1 MTGIRRALGIAFLSQ
16 YAELLIQF
24 IGVLIL
30 ARIISSEEIG
40 IYSVAAFLM
49 AILHVFRD
57 FGVAKYVI
65 QEEHLSPEKL
75 RSAFGVAIILAW
87 SVALVLA
94 GASGV
99 VADFYDEPQIESILF
114 IMAGS
119 FAVTPVG
126 SLLNSLFRRE
136 MDMKKVAIV
145 RISSVVC
152 HVIVAVGLG
161 MLGMG
166 ALSLA
171 WANFANILSFG
182 IVAALLR
189 PPGTP
194 LTPRFTGMREIL
206 SFGSVAS
213 LGSVASVAGTNSPD
227 VIIGKAISLEATG
240 YYSRANGLVQM
251 FKTVISGAVAPLV
264 LPYFAQTQRK
274 KESVVEPYHL
284 AMQQLTVFAWP
295 FFAVMALLA
304 LPLVR
309 TLYGM
314 NWDVSVP
321 VVRVL
326 CLAGAI
332 SMLATFAGDVMIAH
346 GQVKGV
352 TKVQLVIQ
360 PIRVLAILGGSLFGL
375 MGVGLAIVASE
386 VLTVLV
392 FSHLLYK
399 TTAIRLRGVLRAT
412 SKSALVTL
420 CAMIGPAAVVTLWPQ
435 GPYEW
440 PKLMLGGL
448 TAFFGWSM
456 AIWWFTHP
464 MRSHLADACTWLMSN
479 VRFGSK

>member
-1 MTGIRRALGIAFLSQ
+1 MIGIRRSLGIAFLSQ
-16 YAELLIQF
+16 YVELLIQF

-30 ARIISSEEIG
+30 ARIITSEEIG

-57 FGVAKYVI
+57 FGVSKYLI
-65 QEEHLSPEKL
+65 QEPDLTPQKI

-87 SVALVLA
+87 SVALVLLA
-94 GASGV
+94 ASSS
-99 VADFYDEPQIESILF
+99 VADFYDEPQIEMILF
-114 IMAGS
+114 IMAAS

-136 MDMKKVAIV
+136 MQMKKVAIV
-145 RISSVVC
+145 RISSAVF
-152 HVIVAVGLG
+152 HVIVAVAMGWLG
-161 MLGMG
+161 FG

-182 IVAALLR
+182 VVAALLR
-189 PPGTP
+189 TPGTP
-194 LTPRFTGMREIL
+194 LLPSFRHLKSIL
-206 SFGSVAS
+206 SFGSIAS
-213 LGSVASVAGTNSPD
+213 LGSVASVAGANSPD
-227 VIIGKAISLEATG
+227 VIIGKGVSLEATG

-264 LPYFAQTQRK
+264 LPYFAQIHRK
-274 KESVVEPYHL
+274 KESAVEPYHL
-284 AMQQLTVFAWP
+284 AVEQLTVFAWP

-332 SMLATFAGDVMIAH
+332 SMLATFAGDVMIAYGH
-346 GQVKGV
+346 VKGV
-352 TKVQLVIQ
+352 TVVQLLIQ
-360 PIRVLAILGGSLFGL
+360 PIRVLFILAGSLFGL
-375 MGVGLAIVASE
+375 MGVGVAIAAAE
-386 VLTVLV
+386 VMTVLV
-392 FSHLLYK
+392 FSHVLYK
-399 TTAIRLRGVLRAT
+399 ATAIGLPGVLRAT
-412 SKSALVTL
+412 SKSALVTV
-420 CAMIGPAAVVTLWPQ
+420 CAMAGPALVGLFWIGGT
-435 GPYEW
+435 YEW
-440 PKLMLGGL
+440 PKLVVGGAAAL
-448 TAFFGWSM
+448 AGWSA
-456 AIWWFTHP
+456 AIWWFGHP
-464 MRSHLADACTWLMSN
+464 MKSHLVHAGSWLSSN